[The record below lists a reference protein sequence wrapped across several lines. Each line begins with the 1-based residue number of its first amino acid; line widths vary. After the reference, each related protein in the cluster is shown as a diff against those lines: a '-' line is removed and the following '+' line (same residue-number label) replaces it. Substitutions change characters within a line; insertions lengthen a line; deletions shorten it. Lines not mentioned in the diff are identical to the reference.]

1 MVSME
6 YDLEIDQV
14 IEKIKKEKAQTVCI
28 QLPEGMR
35 PLAGKIRDELHQKEA
50 KMAAFLRNAL
60 FILGPLFEGM
70 TLGVNRSALPQKFV
84 RWRGFFVHNPIL
96 PF

>member
-35 PLAGKIRDELHQKEA
+35 PLAGKIRDELHQKTGA
-50 KMAAFLRNAL
+50 TVMIWAGSCYGACD
-60 FILGPLFEGM
+60 IPLEVQR
-70 TLGVNRSALPQKFV
+70 LGVDLLIQWGHKE
-84 RWRGFFVHNPIL
+84 WIY
-96 PF
+96 